1 MNNIQKL
8 ECKIIDYAQ
17 TLGGL
22 LVISNKD
29 YRQLR
34 KGIRLTYRIQGNG
47 LSYYDWLCN
56 ERAIWVGIQRDRD
69 KMKDNLTIAREEM

>member
-8 ECKIIDYAQ
+8 ECKIINYAQ

-22 LVISNKD
+22 LVISDKD

-34 KGIRLTYRIQGNG
+34 KGMRLTYRIQGNG
-47 LSYYDWLCN
+47 LSYYGWLRK
-56 ERAIWVGIQRDRD
+56 ELAIWLGIKLSRQ
-69 KMKDNLTIAREEM
+69 MDNLSTIAKEEM